1 MLYLSFVYQMYLRTY
16 QINKMQC
23 KIECLQRNKLRI
35 TKKNKY
41 NENMGITRNGRRFVL
56 QQGDCDPLIT

>member
-35 TKKNKY
+35 TKKTSIMK
-41 NENMGITRNGRRFVL
+41 TWVL
-56 QQGDCDPLIT
+56 PETVGGSSFNRGTVTL